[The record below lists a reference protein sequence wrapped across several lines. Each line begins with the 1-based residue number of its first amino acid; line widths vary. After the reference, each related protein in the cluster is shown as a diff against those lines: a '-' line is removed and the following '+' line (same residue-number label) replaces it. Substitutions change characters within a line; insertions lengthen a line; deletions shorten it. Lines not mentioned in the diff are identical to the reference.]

1 VASTLN
7 PYITFDGRAREALE
21 FYREVLGGEL
31 NVNTFGD
38 FGNDAGG
45 DADKIMHG
53 QLETSAGFTLMAAD
67 NPPGQDYNPG
77 NNFAV
82 SLSGDDG
89 DQLRGYWE
97 KLSDGG
103 MVMVP
108 LEKQM
113 WGDEF
118 GMCGDRFGVTW
129 MVNIAA
135 PQEG

>member
-1 VASTLN
+1 MASTLN
-7 PYITFDGRAREALE
+7 PYITFDGKAREALE
-21 FYREVLGGEL
+21 FYKDVLGGEL

-38 FGNDAGG
+38 FGNDSGG

-53 QLETSAGFTLMAAD
+53 QLETTAGFTLMAAD
-67 NPPGQDYNPG
+67 NPPGQDYSPG

-97 KLSDGG
+97 RLSDGG

-118 GMCGDRFGVTW
+118 GMCADKYGVTW
-129 MVNIAA
+129 MVNIAG
-135 PQEG
+135 EGQG